1 MLPLLEHVADGAE
14 YTIAGS
20 RDILADRY
28 NMTEEERS
36 QRLPSGAA
44 NTFYNRLAWAKTYL
58 ERAGLLIKI
67 KRGVFKISNTGIE
80 LLRNPPERIDINY
93 LQRFDAFNE
102 FRKKSTDTD
111 TERNTLSFPQENEAT
126 PEEALYLAYKDL

>member
-1 MLPLLEHVADGAE
+1 MLPLLEHVADGGE
-14 YTIAGS
+14 YTIAGA

-58 ERAGLLIKI
+58 ERAGLLIN
-67 KRGVFKISNTGIE
+67 GWATGNSEICRCSTRKTCKE
-80 LLRNPPERIDINY
+80 GRVSY
-93 LQRFDAFNE
+93 NE
-102 FRKKSTDTD
+102 
-111 TERNTLSFPQENEAT
+111 
-126 PEEALYLAYKDL
+126 